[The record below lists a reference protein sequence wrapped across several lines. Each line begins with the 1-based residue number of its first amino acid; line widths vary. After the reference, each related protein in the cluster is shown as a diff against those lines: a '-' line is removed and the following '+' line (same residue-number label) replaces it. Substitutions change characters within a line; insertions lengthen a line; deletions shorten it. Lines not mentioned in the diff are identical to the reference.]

1 MAVTRD
7 DGMGDPRRCHPH
19 PRVASGRGEGRPHF
33 RVVFEYNG
41 DRWNVS
47 PNEVF
52 TEPEPPLLRDEM
64 AEVMIL

>member
-1 MAVTRD
+1 MS
-7 DGMGDPRRCHPH
+7 PY
-19 PRVASGRGEGRPHF
+19 PRVASGRDEGRPHS
-33 RVVFEYNG
+33 RVVFEYNS

-52 TEPEPPLLRDEM
+52 TELEPPLLRDEM

>member
-1 MAVTRD
+1 MS
-7 DGMGDPRRCHPH
+7 PY
-19 PRVASGRGEGRPHF
+19 PRVASGPGEGRPHF

-52 TEPEPPLLRDEM
+52 TELEPPLLRDEM